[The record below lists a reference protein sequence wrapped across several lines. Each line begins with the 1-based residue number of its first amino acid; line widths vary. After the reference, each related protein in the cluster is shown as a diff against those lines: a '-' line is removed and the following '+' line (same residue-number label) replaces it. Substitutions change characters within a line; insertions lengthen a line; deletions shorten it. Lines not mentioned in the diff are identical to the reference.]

1 MPREKKGD
9 FCEGESKEHCGCM
22 RVETCASLAVELI
35 RSYGGKMPAGIRRY
49 YDAYNQNASLEN
61 ERALCK
67 AVWEHINPALRA
79 FMQSY
84 QKYISKNDVHE
95 LLDQLIESND
105 SASQEDSCGD
115 CDCTHEGGVDVHT
128 IVIA

>member
-1 MPREKKGD
+1 MTREKKGD
-9 FCEGESKEHCGCM
+9 FCEGESEEHCGCM
-22 RVETCASLAVELI
+22 RVETCTSLAVELI
-35 RSYGGKMPAGIRRY
+35 RSYGGKMPGGIRRY
-49 YDAYNQNASLEN
+49 YDAYNQNASIEN

-105 SASQEDSCGD
+105 RAPQEETCGD
-115 CDCTHEGGVDVHT
+115 CVCTHEGGVDVHT
-128 IVIA
+128 IVIV